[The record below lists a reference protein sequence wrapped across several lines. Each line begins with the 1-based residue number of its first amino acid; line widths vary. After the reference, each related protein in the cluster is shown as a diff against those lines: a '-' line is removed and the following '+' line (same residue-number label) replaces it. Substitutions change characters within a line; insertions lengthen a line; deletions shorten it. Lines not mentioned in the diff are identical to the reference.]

1 MKIQS
6 CLIIVPPSHTQTLFP
21 FNMVYWSIRSFSES
35 LQYLFFFKGSWP
47 TPHTYWIRLTEE
59 GAQRS
64 ITALNNQYL
73 YLPLPQLFSTVKNQN
88 HGELALAYVF
98 IFCSCCSQK
107 VPNGDHCVTRKGYIA
122 GEVNQRVTH
131 YNKYIIHNDLGII
144 IQLYE

>member
-1 MKIQS
+1 MSDYSSPIPHSNPIPFRHDLLVHQE
-6 CLIIVPPSHTQTLFP
+6 LFRIITVF
-21 FNMVYWSIRSFSES
+21 I
-35 LQYLFFFKGSWP
+35 FFKGSWP

-64 ITALNNQYL
+64 ISALNKQYL
-73 YLPLPQLFSTVKNQN
+73 YLPPPQLFSTVKNQN

-98 IFCSCCSQK
+98 IFRSCCSQK
-107 VPNGDHCVTRKGYIA
+107 VPNGDHYVTRKGYIV

-131 YNKYIIHNDLGII
+131 YNTYIIHNDLGII